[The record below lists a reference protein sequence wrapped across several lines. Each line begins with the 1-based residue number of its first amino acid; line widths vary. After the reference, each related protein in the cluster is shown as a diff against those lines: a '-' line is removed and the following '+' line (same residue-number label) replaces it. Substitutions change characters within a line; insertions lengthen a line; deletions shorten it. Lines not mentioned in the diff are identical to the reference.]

1 MKAKKNF
8 LEYIKEVKNI
18 ITPLEIPDNGL
29 SDIQSQI
36 EHAELIVPV
45 VGGFSAGKSTLIN
58 SFLGTEILPTAV
70 TPETA
75 LATELRYSET
85 DYIEAVTASGGI
97 ERHEISEFGSLKD
110 NAQNFTNL
118 RLFLNNDK
126 LKAIQ
131 PLVLVDMPGFDAPI
145 ENHNRAIL
153 TYLER
158 GVFFVFL
165 TSVDDGNI
173 TLSMRREIE
182 NLDRFSKGFAFCI
195 SKTNLRAPDDVA
207 AVKEKIADQLADY
220 FDYEGE
226 IALLDMDGGENLNKI
241 LQTIDPE
248 ELFSSLFLDTL
259 RDNNVALTQS
269 INLKTATLKKDGR
282 EAEDTVSALQDA
294 LNKLNAQ
301 KNNALSEIEHRYSGS
316 RINAIAEK
324 VAQVLLMKKA
334 HLVELGMQNQHAFA
348 NELNELVKNSLLS
361 QVQSSFQDVGAQ
373 IVRDFDSEMRMALS
387 GAGSSSLLDDNMISR
402 IADSTERLLGSFASG
417 LSNMSAGMNERVRG
431 DNGGSIGALYRTA
444 ATILGLT
451 TSVVA
456 PVLEVVIVFLP
467 DIIRYF
473 SKGAQ
478 ERKMREQI
486 EQKITGEIIPDVKAK
501 IRESLPRVF
510 NEQVERLIMQI
521 SHQFEGQLQQKRDE
535 IKAAEAEKAA
545 KAAELEEVV
554 AGLEEGRRKL
564 NEAAQQYL
572 FA

>member
-8 LEYIKEVKNI
+8 LEYIKKVKNI

-36 EHAELIVPV
+36 EYAELIVPV

-85 DYIEAVTASGGI
+85 DYIEAVTESGSI

-126 LKAIQ
+126 LKVIQ

-173 TLSMRREIE
+173 TLSMKREIE
-182 NLDRFSKGFAFCI
+182 NLERFSKGFAFCI

-294 LNKLNAQ
+294 LNKLDAQ

-324 VAQVLLMKKA
+324 VAQALLMKKA
-334 HLVELGMQNQHAFA
+334 HLVELAMQNQHAFA

-402 IADSTERLLGSFASG
+402 IADSTERLLGSFVSG

-451 TSVVA
+451 TSVVS
-456 PVLEVVIVFLP
+456 PILEVVIVFLP

-545 KAAELEEVV
+545 KAAELEEVL